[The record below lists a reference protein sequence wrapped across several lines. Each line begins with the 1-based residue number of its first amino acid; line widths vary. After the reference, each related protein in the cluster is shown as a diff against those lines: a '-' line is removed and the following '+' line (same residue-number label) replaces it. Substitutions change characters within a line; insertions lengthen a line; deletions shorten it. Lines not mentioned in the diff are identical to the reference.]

1 MDSYCQYEFISSA
14 DVQGSVNDRSATGV
28 TEGAVASTHSSE
40 SGLDE
45 NVAGA
50 LSYLFG
56 AITGVIFL
64 VIDRENAF
72 VRYHAA
78 QSVALSVA
86 AFLTYVVLSVISTV
100 ITAVPFAGG
109 GSLLLGLLSLVM
121 TLLWLGVTLVAF
133 GAWVYLTFRAYRGET
148 VRIPVVS
155 GFADRIA

>member
-1 MDSYCQYEFISSA
+1 MSTTDL
-14 DVQGSVNDRSATGV
+14 
-28 TEGAVASTHSSE
+28 TEGAVASTHGSE

-64 VIDRENAF
+64 VIDKDNAF

-78 QSVALSVA
+78 QSIALSVV
-86 AFLTYVVLSVISTV
+86 AFVAYVALSVISTI
-100 ITAVPFAGG
+100 ITAVLFAGG
-109 GSLLLGLLSLVM
+109 GSVLFGLLSLVM
-121 TLLWLGVTLVAF
+121 TLLWLGVTLAVF
-133 GAWVYLTFRAYRGET
+133 GAWIYLMFRAYQGKT
-148 VRIPVVS
+148 VRVPVVA

>member
-1 MDSYCQYEFISSA
+1 M
-14 DVQGSVNDRSATGV
+14 NDMSTTGV
-28 TEGAVASTHSSE
+28 TEGAVASTHGSE

-50 LSYLFG
+50 LSYLLG

-78 QSVALSVA
+78 QSVVLSVA
-86 AFLTYVVLSVISTV
+86 ALLVYVVLSVIGTV
-100 ITAVPFAGG
+100 VTAVLFAGG
-109 GSLLLGLLSLVM
+109 GSALFGLLSLAV

-133 GAWVYLTFRAYRGET
+133 GVWVYLMFRAYRGET
-148 VRIPVVS
+148 VRIPVVA